1 MSKRDRKSVF
11 LLHFIFNPM
20 EVDLPDGFDDVLI
33 GLNIWPKHIAGIEQ
47 KKAIMNQ
54 QEFTIHGTTF
64 YRNPPN
70 RKESGTLTFRYAQGN
85 KTRVT
90 KEEYD

>member
-11 LLHFIFNPM
+11 LLHFIFNPC

-33 GLNIWPKHIAGIEQ
+33 ELNIWPKHIAGIEQ
-47 KKAIMNQ
+47 KKAIIAQ
-54 QEFTIHGTTF
+54 QEFTIRGTTF

-70 RKESGTLTFRYAQGN
+70 RKESGTITFRYAQGN

>member
-1 MSKRDRKSVF
+1 MKSKKDIF

-20 EVDLPDGFDDVLI
+20 EVDLPDGFDDVLLA
-33 GLNIWPKHIAGIEQ
+33 LNIWPPHIAGIEQ
-47 KKAIMNQ
+47 KKAIIAQ
-54 QEFTIHGTTF
+54 QEFTIRGTTF

-70 RKESGTLTFRYAQGN
+70 RKESGTMTFRYAQGN

-90 KEEYD
+90 KEEYEH